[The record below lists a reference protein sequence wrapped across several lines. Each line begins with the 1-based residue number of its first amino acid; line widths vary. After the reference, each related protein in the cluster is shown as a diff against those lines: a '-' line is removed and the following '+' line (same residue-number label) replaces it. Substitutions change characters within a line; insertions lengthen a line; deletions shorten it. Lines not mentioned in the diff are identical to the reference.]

1 MMRTTLDIDIK
12 LLEEAMRLTGA
23 KSKKETIDVSLK
35 ELIRQRRRERLLSR
49 LGRFK
54 LDLTLRKLERLRQGE

>member
-1 MMRTTLDIDIK
+1 MRTTLDIDIK

-23 KSKKETIDVSLK
+23 KSKKETIDVSFK

>member
-1 MMRTTLDIDIK
+1 MRTTLDIDIK
-12 LLEEAMRLTGA
+12 LLEEAMRLTRA

-35 ELIRQRRRERLLSR
+35 ELIRQRRRERILSR

>member
-1 MMRTTLDIDIK
+1 MRTTLDIDVK
-12 LLEEAMRLTGA
+12 LLEEAMRLTRA

-49 LGRFK
+49 LGRFR
-54 LDLTLRKLERLRQGE
+54 LDLTLKKLERLRRGE

>member
-1 MMRTTLDIDIK
+1 MRTTLDIDIK
-12 LLEEAMRLTGA
+12 LLEEAMRLTRA
-23 KSKKETIDVSLK
+23 KSKKETINVSLK

>member
-1 MMRTTLDIDIK
+1 MRTTLDIDIK
-12 LLEEAMRLTGA
+12 LLEEAKKLTGA

-49 LGRFK
+49 LGRFR
-54 LDLTLRKLERLRQGE
+54 LDLTLKKLERLRRGE

>member
-1 MMRTTLDIDIK
+1 MRTTLDIDIK
-12 LLEEAMRLTGA
+12 LLEEAMRLTKA

-54 LDLTLRKLERLRQGE
+54 LDLTLKKLERLRQGE

>member
-1 MMRTTLDIDIK
+1 MRTTLDIDIK
-12 LLEEAMRLTGA
+12 LLEEAMRLTRA

-54 LDLTLRKLERLRQGE
+54 LDLTLKKLERLRQGE

>member
-1 MMRTTLDIDIK
+1 MRTTLDIDIK
-12 LLEEAMRLTGA
+12 LLEEAMRLTRA
-23 KSKKETIDVSLK
+23 KSKKETIDISLK

>member
-1 MMRTTLDIDIK
+1 MRTTLDIDIK
-12 LLEEAMRLTGA
+12 LLEEAMKLTRA

-49 LGRFK
+49 LGRFR
-54 LDLTLRKLERLRQGE
+54 LDLTLKKLERLRQGE

>member
-1 MMRTTLDIDIK
+1 MRTTLDIDIK
-12 LLEEAMRLTGA
+12 LLEEAMRLTRA

>member
-1 MMRTTLDIDIK
+1 MRTTLDIDIK

>member
-1 MMRTTLDIDIK
+1 MRTTLDIDVK
-12 LLEEAMRLTGA
+12 LLEEAMRLTRA